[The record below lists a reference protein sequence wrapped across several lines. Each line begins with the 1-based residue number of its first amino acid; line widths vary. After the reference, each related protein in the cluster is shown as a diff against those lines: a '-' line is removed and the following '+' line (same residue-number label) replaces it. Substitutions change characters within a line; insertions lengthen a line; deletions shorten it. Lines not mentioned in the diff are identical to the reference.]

1 MKQESCLAKHGNQR
15 EMSDADLTEK
25 NKEREER
32 GGVGGG
38 GAGME
43 RGGTRGAAF
52 GQIAGFCGRLPN
64 L

>member
-32 GGVGGG
+32 GVVGGG
-38 GAGME
+38 GAGVE
-43 RGGTRGAAF
+43 RGGT
-52 GQIAGFCGRLPN
+52 
-64 L
+64 